1 MNNRLFW
8 NAVNIPQRWYLS
20 IHLLFWLCLRG
31 ENLRWAVVM
40 SVVSEGKQLC
50 SLARCRMQ
58 VQYYLQMFKTLFDDQ
73 NMSEKDC
80 ELCCLSLETA
90 LLSNS
95 CYSKVVE
102 TWALRHLNVSL
113 MQEQQEAAFTADC
126 VTWSWLWCH

>member
-1 MNNRLFW
+1 
-8 NAVNIPQRWYLS
+8 
-20 IHLLFWLCLRG
+20 
-31 ENLRWAVVM
+31 
-40 SVVSEGKQLC
+40 
-50 SLARCRMQ
+50 MQ
-58 VQYYLQMFKTLFDDQ
+58 VQYYLQMFKTLFDVQ

-113 MQEQQEAAFTADC
+113 MQEQQEAAFTAVSHEAGFDAINSMLA
-126 VTWSWLWCH
+126 V